1 MAITRMTERAVL
13 PAVIVALLVA
23 GGCVRRQVSTV
34 EVATGE
40 MSPDLRSATNLPQQF
55 TVVTPSATPGDCP
68 PLLRDPGLQATLRLE
83 RSVMRQV
90 ADSTGARYRATGDYS
105 VEPRGMY
112 GEEEGEGLR
121 VDCARLRAIG
131 VVAL

>member
-1 MAITRMTERAVL
+1 MTDRVV
-13 PAVIVALLVA
+13 PAVVVVALLVA

-34 EVATGE
+34 EIVSGE

-55 TVVTPSATPGDCP
+55 TVVTPAATPGDCP
-68 PLLRDPGLQATLRLE
+68 SQLRDPGLQTTLRLE
-83 RSVMRQV
+83 RSVMRPV
-90 ADSTGARYRATGDYS
+90 SDSTAAGYRATGDYS
-105 VEPRGMY
+105 VEPKGLY

-121 VDCARLRAIG
+121 VDCSRLRAIG